1 MAKQHGPAAS
11 YFSGR
16 QGEVVGAKLKGGEYV
31 SRTYQPNVKNPKTLR
46 QRVSRL
52 RMSTASGLASALA
65 AAIQQGYAKATA
77 STRMYPRN
85 MFVRDAVRMDGMNVI
100 TVANETATIDYEN
113 VKVSQ
118 RIGLNLVP
126 AMGQAS
132 FEEPLKISI
141 PYSAMNVTD
150 VMPAG
155 ELGLVTVVYAPE
167 LNQCIVKNTIV
178 EQGQPGSVIV
188 NVPASLSAQTVHI
201 YNFLKWVP
209 ESKNGVA
216 SGNEPW
222 MYPSE
227 TGETVYSGTGVIG

>member
-65 AAIQQGYAKATA
+65 AAIQIGYAKATA
-77 STRMYPRN
+77 STHMYPRN
-85 MFVRDAVRMDGMNVI
+85 MFVRDAVRMDGMDVI
-100 TVANETATIDYEN
+100 TVADETASVNYDNI
-113 VKVSQ
+113 KVSQ
-118 RIGLNLVP
+118 RNGLNLVP

-132 FEEPLKISI
+132 FEEPIEVSI
-141 PYSAMNVTD
+141 PYAAMNATD
-150 VMPAG
+150 VLPAG
-155 ELGLVTVVYAPE
+155 KLGLVTVVYAPE
-167 LNQCIVKNTIV
+167 LNQCVVKNTIV
-178 EQGQPGSVIV
+178 EQGQSGSVT
-188 NVPASLSAQTVHI
+188 VPVPTSFSAATVHI
-201 YNFLKWVP
+201 YHFCKWVP

-216 SGNEPW
+216 TETEPW

-227 TGETVYSGTGVIG
+227 TGETVYGGTGVIG

>member
-31 SRTYQPNVKNPKTLR
+31 SRTYQPNVKNPNTLR

-100 TVANETATIDYEN
+100 TVANETATVDYEN
-113 VKVSQ
+113 IKVSQ
-118 RIGLNLVP
+118 RNGLNSLP
-126 AMGQAS
+126 AMGQAD
-132 FEEPLKISI
+132 FTEPLQIKMDYAAI
-141 PYSAMNVTD
+141 NVTD
-150 VMPAG
+150 VLPAG
-155 ELGLVTVVYAPE
+155 KLGLVTVVFAPE

-178 EQGQPGSVIV
+178 EQGQEGSVTI
-188 NVPASLSAQTVHI
+188 NMPSSFGSQTVHL
-201 YNFLKWVP
+201 YHFLKWVP
-209 ESKNGVA
+209 DSKNGVA
-216 SGNEPW
+216 TADEPW

-227 TGETVYSGTGVIG
+227 TGETVYGGTGVIG

>member
-65 AAIQQGYAKATA
+65 AAIQTGYAKATA

-100 TVANETATIDYEN
+100 TVANETATVNYDNI
-113 VKVSQ
+113 KVSQ
-118 RIGLNLVP
+118 RNGLNLVP
-126 AMGQAS
+126 AMGQAD
-132 FEEPLKISI
+132 FEEPLTVKVD
-141 PYSAMNVTD
+141 YAAMNVTD
-150 VMPAG
+150 VLPAG
-155 ELGLVTVVYAPE
+155 KLGLVTVVYAPE
-167 LNQCIVKNTIV
+167 LNQCVVKNTIV
-178 EQGQPGSVIV
+178 EQGQAGSVTV
-188 NVPASLSAQTVHI
+188 PVPASFSATTVHL
-201 YNFLKWVP
+201 YHFLKWVP

-216 SGNEPW
+216 TENEPW

-227 TGETVYSGTGVIG
+227 TGETVYGGTGIVG

>member
-31 SRTYQPNVKNPKTLR
+31 TRSYQPNVKNPKTLR

-52 RMSTASGLASALA
+52 RMSTASGIASALA

-85 MFVRDAVRMDGMNVI
+85 MFVRDAVRIDGMNVI
-100 TVANETATIDYEN
+100 TVANETATVNYNN

-118 RIGLNLVP
+118 RIGLNAVP
-126 AMGQAS
+126 AMGQAN
-132 FEEPLKISI
+132 FDEPLTVTVSYAEI
-141 PYSAMNVTD
+141 NVTD
-150 VMPAG
+150 VLPAG
-155 ELGLVTVVYAPE
+155 KLGLVSVVYAPG
-167 LNQCIVKNTIV
+167 LNQCVVENTIV
-178 EQGQPGSVIV
+178 EQGQAGNVTV
-188 NVPASLSAQTVHI
+188 NMPSSFSGQTVHL
-201 YNFLKWVP
+201 YHFLKWVP

-216 SGNEPW
+216 SENEPW

-227 TGETVYSGTGVIG
+227 TGETVYGGTGLIG